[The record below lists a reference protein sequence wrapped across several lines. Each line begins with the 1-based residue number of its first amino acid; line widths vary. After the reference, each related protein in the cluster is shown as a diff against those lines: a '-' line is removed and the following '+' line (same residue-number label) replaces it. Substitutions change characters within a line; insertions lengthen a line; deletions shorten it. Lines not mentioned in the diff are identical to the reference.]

1 MAAGAAAWFFWPRT
15 VRIDATDRALIARG
29 EPLYRQHCASCH
41 GARLEGQPNWQSR
54 NARGRLPAPPHDDS
68 GHTWHHD
75 DEVLFEVTKYG
86 IARHAP
92 AGYQSDMPGFGGA
105 LNDADIVATLGLHQ
119 EPLVGRRCTKACCC
133 GHGLTYV
140 VGCGGGEGTL
150 RTLVFN
156 RWR

>member
-1 MAAGAAAWFFWPRT
+1 MTRPATLLFALAALGVAVAASTWWLWPRE
-15 VRIDATDRALIARG
+15 VVINQRDRVLVARG

-41 GARLEGQPNWQSR
+41 GAKLEGQPDWTSR

-92 AGYQSDMPGFGGA
+92 PGYESAMPAFGKTMSD
-105 LNDADIVATLGLHQ
+105 DEIVATLAYIKSRWSPVVQGK
-119 EPLVGRRCTKACCC
+119 RRAA
-133 GHGLTYV
+133 GM
-140 VGCGGGEGTL
+140 
-150 RTLVFN
+150 N
-156 RWR
+156 